1 VNYTHACCFLSLS
14 LSLSTQFFPPL
25 YISSVLPALAVHI
38 HLYAYVRARLT
49 YSIVVH
55 DRGPEVKDRSL
66 LISLGQ
72 LNITMFLRN
81 QRNHIKSIM
90 QNYLRCI

>member
-1 VNYTHACCFLSLS
+1 
-14 LSLSTQFFPPL
+14 
-25 YISSVLPALAVHI
+25 
-38 HLYAYVRARLT
+38 
-49 YSIVVH
+49 VVD

-90 QNYLRCI
+90 QKLFTLYLKYTQIARLNCSLLLAVINSQILSVFLNLLILLSIN